1 MIKNLQIKTC
11 VIDMDKMKKL
21 GIIGIGNWGKNL
33 IRDTSKISCV
43 KKCSSLGNSKN
54 ISWLKKKYPSI
65 QHTCNLKEIF
75 ADKEIDAVIIA
86 TPINTHYNLVKKALL
101 AKKHVFVEK
110 PLSSTL
116 SNAEELIKIAKKNN
130 RLLFVGHIF
139 IFNEIIKKIIQI
151 SKRENI
157 THVNFVWNKF
167 GTFDEDI
174 FLNLVS
180 HDLSII
186 LTLFGKP
193 KRIKLVNAF
202 GLISKCDIVTLIL
215 ELPNNKKCQIHVNRC
230 SNNKQ
235 KHVTIFTQKNIYIWD
250 DHRLYKNNKK
260 SSSFGL
266 VFESKHTPL
275 ETECK
280 EFIKKLNE
288 SKISFESAN
297 LAKDVIQVIQ
307 KLK

>member
-1 MIKNLQIKTC
+1 
-11 VIDMDKMKKL
+11 MKKL

-33 IRDTSKISCV
+33 VRDVSKISCV
-43 KKCSSLGNSKN
+43 KTCSSRGDPKN
-54 ISWLKKKYPSI
+54 ISWLKKNYPSI
-65 QHTCNLKEIF
+65 QYTSDSKEIF
-75 ADKEIDAVIIA
+75 TDKEIDAVIIA

-101 AKKHVFVEK
+101 SKKHVFVEK
-110 PLSSTL
+110 PISSTL
-116 SNAEELIKIAKKNN
+116 SKAEELIKIAKKNN
-130 RLLFVGHIF
+130 LLLFVGQIF
-139 IFNEIIKKIIQI
+139 IFNEILKKIVQI

-157 THVNFVWNKF
+157 TYVNFVWNKF

-193 KRIKLVNAF
+193 KKIKLVSAF
-202 GLISKCDIVTLIL
+202 GFISKCDIVTLTL

-230 SNNKQ
+230 SNHKQ
-235 KHVTIFTQKNIYIWD
+235 KLVTIFTQKNIYIWD
-250 DHRLYKNNKK
+250 DLLLYKNNKK
-260 SSSFGL
+260 SSSFRL
-266 VFESKHTPL
+266 VFESRHTPL
-275 ETECK
+275 EIECK

-288 SKISFESAN
+288 TNTSFESAN
-297 LAKDVIQVIQ
+297 LAKDVIQLIQ

>member
-1 MIKNLQIKTC
+1 
-11 VIDMDKMKKL
+11 MKKL

-33 IRDTSKISCV
+33 VRDVSKISCV
-43 KKCSSLGNSKN
+43 KTCSSRGDPKN
-54 ISWLKKKYPSI
+54 ISWLKKYYPSI
-65 QHTCNLKEIF
+65 QYTSDSKEIF

-101 AKKHVFVEK
+101 SKKHVFVEK
-110 PLSSTL
+110 PISSTL
-116 SNAEELIKIAKKNN
+116 SKAEELIKIAKKNN
-130 RLLFVGHIF
+130 LLLFVGQIF
-139 IFNEIIKKIIQI
+139 IFNEILKKIVQI

-157 THVNFVWNKF
+157 IHVNFVWNKF

-180 HDLSII
+180 HGLSII

-193 KRIKLVNAF
+193 KKIKLVSAF
-202 GLISKCDIVTLIL
+202 GLISKCDIVTLTL

-230 SNNKQ
+230 SIHKQ
-235 KHVTIFTQKNIYIWD
+235 KHVTIFTQKNIYVWD

-260 SSSFGL
+260 SSSFRL
-266 VFESKHTPL
+266 IFESRHTPL

-288 SKISFESAN
+288 TKFSYESAY

>member
-11 VIDMDKMKKL
+11 VIDMGKMKKL

-33 IRDTSKISCV
+33 VRDISKISCV

-54 ISWLKKKYPSI
+54 ISWLKNKYPSI

-116 SNAEELIKIAKKNN
+116 SNAEELIQIAKKNN

-139 IFNEIIKKIIQI
+139 IFNEILKKIIQI

-157 THVNFVWNKF
+157 THVNFVWNKL
-167 GTFDEDI
+167 EH
-174 FLNLVS
+174 S
-180 HDLSII
+180 M
-186 LTLFGKP
+186 
-193 KRIKLVNAF
+193 RIYF
-202 GLISKCDIVTLIL
+202 
-215 ELPNNKKCQIHVNRC
+215 
-230 SNNKQ
+230 
-235 KHVTIFTQKNIYIWD
+235 
-250 DHRLYKNNKK
+250 
-260 SSSFGL
+260 
-266 VFESKHTPL
+266 
-275 ETECK
+275 
-280 EFIKKLNE
+280 
-288 SKISFESAN
+288 
-297 LAKDVIQVIQ
+297 
-307 KLK
+307 

>member
-1 MIKNLQIKTC
+1 MSE
-11 VIDMDKMKKL
+11 MKKL

-33 IRDTSKISCV
+33 VRELSKIHCI
-43 KKCSSLGNSKN
+43 KKCSSNGNLKN
-54 ISWLKKKYPSI
+54 IRWLKKNYPSI
-65 QHTCNLKEIF
+65 QYVSDSKEIF
-75 ADKEIDAVIIA
+75 ADKEINAVIIA

-101 AKKHVFVEK
+101 SKKHVFVEK
-110 PLSSTL
+110 PISSTL
-116 SNAEELIKIAKKNN
+116 SKAEELIKIAKKNN
-130 RLLFVGHIF
+130 LVLFVGQIF
-139 IFNEIIKKIIQI
+139 IFNEILKKVIEI

-157 THVNFVWNKF
+157 VYVNFVWNKF

-193 KRIKLVNAF
+193 KKIKLVNAF
-202 GLISKCDIVTLIL
+202 GFISKCDIVTLTL
-215 ELPNNKKCQIHVNRC
+215 ELPKNKKCQIHINRC
-230 SNNKQ
+230 SNYKQ
-235 KHVTIFTQKNIYIWD
+235 KHITIFTQKNIYIWD
-250 DHRLYKNNKK
+250 DCRLYKNNKK
-260 SSSFGL
+260 SNSFRL
-266 VFESKHTPL
+266 VFESRHTPL

-280 EFIKKLNE
+280 EFIKRLNE

>member
-1 MIKNLQIKTC
+1 
-11 VIDMDKMKKL
+11 MKKL

-33 IRDTSKISCV
+33 VRDVSKISCV
-43 KKCSSLGNSKN
+43 KTCSSRGDPKN
-54 ISWLKKKYPSI
+54 ISWLKKNYPSI
-65 QHTCNLKEIF
+65 QYTSDSKEIF

-101 AKKHVFVEK
+101 SKKHVFVEK
-110 PLSSTL
+110 PISSTL
-116 SNAEELIKIAKKNN
+116 SKAEELIKIAKKNN
-130 RLLFVGHIF
+130 LLLFVGQIF
-139 IFNEIIKKIIQI
+139 IFNEILKKIVQI

-157 THVNFVWNKF
+157 TYVNFVWNKF

-193 KRIKLVNAF
+193 KKIKLVSAF
-202 GLISKCDIVTLIL
+202 GFISQCDVVTLTL

-230 SNNKQ
+230 SNHKQ
-235 KHVTIFTQKNIYIWD
+235 KHVTIFTQKNIYVWD

-260 SSSFGL
+260 SSSFRL
-266 VFESKHTPL
+266 VFESRHTPL

-288 SKISFESAN
+288 TKFSYESAY
-297 LAKDVIQVIQ
+297 LAKDVIQLIQ

>member
-1 MIKNLQIKTC
+1 
-11 VIDMDKMKKL
+11 MKKL

-33 IRDTSKISCV
+33 VRDVSKISCV
-43 KKCSSLGNSKN
+43 KTCSSRGDPKN
-54 ISWLKKKYPSI
+54 ISWLKKNYPSI
-65 QHTCNLKEIF
+65 QYTSDSKEIF
-75 ADKEIDAVIIA
+75 ADKEIDAVIIV

-101 AKKHVFVEK
+101 SKKHVFVEK
-110 PLSSTL
+110 PISSTL
-116 SNAEELIKIAKKNN
+116 SKAEELIKIAKKNN
-130 RLLFVGHIF
+130 LLLFVGQIF
-139 IFNEIIKKIIQI
+139 IFNEILKKIVQI

-157 THVNFVWNKF
+157 TYVNFVWNKF

-193 KRIKLVNAF
+193 KKIKLVSAF
-202 GLISKCDIVTLIL
+202 GFNSKCDIVTLTL

-230 SNNKQ
+230 SNHKQ
-235 KHVTIFTQKNIYIWD
+235 KHVTIFTQKNIYVWD

-260 SSSFGL
+260 SSSFRL
-266 VFESKHTPL
+266 VFESRHTPL
-275 ETECK
+275 EIECK

-288 SKISFESAN
+288 TNTSLESAN
-297 LAKDVIQVIQ
+297 LAKDVIQLIQ